1 MLGHPIRRGARR
13 CVAIRRFL
21 RRKRL
26 FLVLLLL
33 LALAGSGWGSLWG
46 YRKFKGH
53 RSAALAEMAV
63 GYLKDGKPS
72 EARMAL
78 ETALRLQPAN
88 VSALRMLA
96 RLQGASG
103 DGAAALGTWEKLA
116 GSGGMTLE
124 DLSAY
129 AVVAAAAGDLALAE
143 RLADAAAR
151 GGNTALRH
159 MLRAQLKGRQN
170 DPEAMEVELRAAV
183 EADTTG
189 NAKAMLARFLL
200 QRPLNA
206 ESATELRGMLRELAA
221 RQDATGAEALA
232 SGLTRGVV
240 PPAEMVEWIAGL
252 RAHPAVNAG
261 FLLLADAAEVQ
272 STPGEKD
279 RIVASVVGRMQG
291 KPLEERFAGLQW
303 LARFGEPAK
312 AAGLIGRDEALQRRE
327 VLMAWLDAQS
337 QAGNWP
343 AVLDVLSQESVPL
356 PGHFLR
362 LYRGRTLNA
371 MGRQDE
377 GAKEF
382 QEAYRMAES
391 NLDEFRQVLGYLI
404 LAGQDALFEQGLA
417 QVLKDDA
424 TAAETF
430 RGIVPSIAA
439 RQDAARMLKAYEIA
453 RNTSPVLAAEMTL
466 QNDMDYLSLVL
477 GRPVNTEAVALR
489 SEGNPRDFALRSTRG
504 LALLLA
510 DKPQEA
516 LAYLDACEP
525 DVHVASL
532 PPHQKLVV
540 ALALAA
546 NNRPQEANGVMSL
559 VPPYAVSR
567 QEVELLKRYFQQ
579 SSPNPSPVHKKSKK

>member
-1 MLGHPIRRGARR
+1 M
-13 CVAIRRFL
+13 
-21 RRKRL
+21 
-26 FLVLLLL
+26 
-33 LALAGSGWGSLWG
+33 
-46 YRKFKGH
+46 
-53 RSAALAEMAV
+53 

-96 RLQGASG
+96 RIQGASG
-103 DGAAALGTWEKLA
+103 EGAAALQTWGKLA

-129 AVVAAAAGDLALAE
+129 AVVAAAAGDSALAE

-159 MLRAQLKGRQN
+159 MLRAELKGRKN
-170 DPEAMEVELRAAV
+170 DPEAMEIELRAAV
-183 EADTTG
+183 EADKTG

-200 QRPLNA
+200 QRPLNN
-206 ESATELRGMLRELAA
+206 ESAAELRGMLRELAA

-240 PPAEMVEWIAGL
+240 PPAEMSEWIAGL

-279 RIVASVVGRMQG
+279 RIVASVVARMQG

-312 AAGLIGRDEALQRRE
+312 AAGLITKDEALQRRE
-327 VLMAWLDAQS
+327 VLMAWIDVQS

-356 PGHFLR
+356 PAHFLR
-362 LYRGRTLNA
+362 LYRGRTLKA
-371 MGRQDE
+371 MGREEE
-377 GAKEF
+377 GNREF
-382 QEAYRMAES
+382 QEAYRMAEG
-391 NLDEFRQVLGYLI
+391 NRDDFRQVLGYLS
-404 LAGQDALFEQGLA
+404 LSGEDALFEQGLA
-417 QVLKDDA
+417 QALRDGG

-439 RQDAARMLKAYEIA
+439 RQDAARLLKAYEIA
-453 RNTSPVLAAEMTL
+453 SSTSPVLASEMTL

-477 GRPVNTEAVALR
+477 GRPVNAEAVALR
-489 SEGNPRDFALRSTRG
+489 SEGNPRDFALRSTQG

-510 DKPQEA
+510 GKPQEA

-546 NNRPQEANGVMSL
+546 NNRQQEANGVMSL

-567 QEVELLKRYFQQ
+567 QEVELLRRYFQQ
-579 SSPNPSPVHKKSKK
+579 PSPSPSPIRQKGKK